1 MRENGSEI
9 AVKVLHNISG
19 PDDKEFHREFDNLR
33 GLKHPNIVE
42 LLGFCNESE
51 EELVVFEGKQV
62 AAERLHMALCF
73 EYVHNGSLQK
83 RISGKKKY
91 CRCTLPHAHSYLF
104 ST

>member
-1 MRENGSEI
+1 VSENGAQI

-19 PDDKEFHREFDNLR
+19 PDDKEFHKEFDNLR

-42 LLGFCNESE
+42 LVGFCNESE

-62 AAERLHMALCF
+62 VAERLRMALCF

-83 RISGKKKY
+83 RISGN
-91 CRCTLPHAHSYLF
+91 
-104 ST
+104 